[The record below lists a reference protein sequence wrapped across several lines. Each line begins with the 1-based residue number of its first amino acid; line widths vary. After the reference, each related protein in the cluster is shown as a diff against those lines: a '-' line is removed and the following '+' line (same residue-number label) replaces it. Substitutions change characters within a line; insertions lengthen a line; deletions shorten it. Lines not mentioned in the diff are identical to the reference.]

1 MPPRSARETTIAQ
14 IEIYVCDAAFAGS
27 DSPIELEI
35 CRSSSSSSSSSAAS
49 NSSDSRKCCST
60 GVLDRPEKDDF
71 ERGDYEVYSGSQL
84 RACFDFPVDGDT
96 LDMAVANRGSDG
108 VCFGGVIVRAAGG
121 DAMDCVMPIARKE
134 MESTYL
140 FSHFHVFVK
149 S

>member
-1 MPPRSARETTIAQ
+1 MRLLVISILQ

-35 CRSSSSSSSSSAAS
+35 CRAAATDRS
-49 NSSDSRKCCST
+49 NNSSDASADNSCCNT

-84 RACFDFPVDGDT
+84 RSCFDFPVDGDT

-108 VCFGGVIVRAAGG
+108 VCFGGVIVRTAGG

-134 MESTYL
+134 MEY
-140 FSHFHVFVK
+140 SHF
-149 S
+149 